1 MTAPPAAPVRRQLSE
16 LSSTRK
22 ITLLVTFCLAQYM
35 DSFNISALFA
45 ATPPIS
51 ADLDISNAVSVWTT
65 SAYQLTFAAFL
76 LTSGRLS
83 DLYSPK
89 YVFLAGAFLI
99 SFTALGCAF
108 VRAQIPLFLLRAFMG
123 VGAALNIPSA
133 MQIIVR
139 MFPTPHVQAKAIA
152 AFTGSGALGNVSGLI
167 VGAALVS
174 FASWPAVFY
183 LIAVVCFVMGALVA
197 VLLPFSRNHDNDT
210 GSRLET
216 FKRIDTVG
224 VMVLTAAL
232 VLFVFAVTN
241 GAAVA
246 WDAAATIASLVVSVV
261 LGVGFFFWEA
271 YIPEE
276 HAAVPPKMWKYEN
289 FTIIVIL
296 GLQPRMWWASVQLLY
311 SWYYQNALGWST
323 IYTAVH
329 FLPLGVVSIFVMF
342 FMSYFLQRFRLKW
355 IMLSGQLL
363 VLAGTILLVF
373 GGSKEHYWPF
383 TFPGFC
389 LGTAGTTIVYGTT
402 NIALFAVTPPH
413 IAATVGSI
421 LTASAQFGSAAGT
434 AIITS
439 IQTTVQETHGGPNS
453 FSGRAAG
460 LWFIVAM
467 TGAETLSLLF
477 CMKSVVAPGRRRDQA
492 AEAAAR
498 EADAEKVVDEKTM
511 IDKVEVDAVDEIATI
526 DRVEAETATVRVHI
540 E

>member
-1 MTAPPAAPVRRQLSE
+1 MTSSETPSVTTPPPTVRKQLSS
-16 LSSTRK
+16 LSSARK
-22 ITLLVTFCLAQYM
+22 LTLLVIFCLAQYI

-89 YVFLAGAFLI
+89 YVFLAGAFII
-99 SFTALGCAF
+99 SFTSLGCAF
-108 VRAQIPLFLLRAFMG
+108 VRAQVPLFLLRAFMG

-139 MFPTPHVQAKAIA
+139 MFPTPHVQSKAVA
-152 AFTGSGALGNVSGLI
+152 AFAGSAALGNVSGLI
-167 VGAALVS
+167 IGAALVS

-183 LIAVVCFVMGALVA
+183 FITVICFLMGALVTF
-197 VLLPFSRNHDNDT
+197 LLPFSRNHDNNT

-216 FKRIDTVG
+216 LKKVDVVG
-224 VMVLTAAL
+224 VSLLTAAL
-232 VLFVFAVTN
+232 VLFVFAVTD
-241 GAAVA
+241 GAAVGWA
-246 WDAAATIASLVVSVV
+246 KAETLAPLVISVV
-261 LGVGFFFWEA
+261 LGVGFFVWEA
-271 YIPEE
+271 HIPEDR
-276 HAAVPPKMWKYEN
+276 AAVPPKMWNYEN

-311 SWYYQNALGWST
+311 SWFYQDALGWST

-329 FLPLGVVSIFVMF
+329 FLPVGLVSIL
-342 FMSYFLQRFRLKW
+342 FMAFTSFLQQRFRLKW
-355 IMLSGQLL
+355 VMLGGQLL
-363 VLAGTILLVF
+363 VLSGTILLAF
-373 GGSKEHYWPF
+373 GGSAAHYWPY

-389 LGTAGTTIVYGTT
+389 LGTAGTTIVFGTT
-402 NIALFAVTPPH
+402 NIALFAVTPPN

-421 LTASAQFGSAAGT
+421 LTASSQFGSAAGT

-439 IQTTVQETHGGPNS
+439 IQTTVQQTHGGPDS

-460 LWFIVAM
+460 LWFIVGM
-467 TGAETLSLLF
+467 TAAETLSLLF
-477 CMKSVVAPGRRRDQA
+477 FMKNVVAPGRDRRKAVVEA
-492 AEAAAR
+492 AEA
-498 EADAEKVVDEKTM
+498 
-511 IDKVEVDAVDEIATI
+511 VEQAVDADYKITEEKRAI
-526 DRVEAETATVRVHI
+526 DQEETAAADRWTT
-540 E
+540 

>member
-1 MTAPPAAPVRRQLSE
+1 MPSSETPSVTASPPAARKQLSS
-16 LSSTRK
+16 LSSARK
-22 ITLLVTFCLAQYM
+22 LTLLVIFCLAQYI

-51 ADLDISNAVSVWTT
+51 VDLDISNAVSVWTT

-89 YVFLAGAFLI
+89 YVFLAGAFII
-99 SFTALGCAF
+99 SFTSLGCAF
-108 VRAQIPLFLLRAFMG
+108 VRAQVPLFLLRAFMG

-139 MFPTPHVQAKAIA
+139 MFPTPHVQSKAVA
-152 AFTGSGALGNVSGLI
+152 AFAGSAALGNVSGLI
-167 VGAALVS
+167 IGAALVS

-183 LIAVVCFVMGALVA
+183 FITVICFLMGALVT
-197 VLLPFSRNHDNDT
+197 VLLPFSRNHDNNT

-216 FKRIDTVG
+216 LKKVDIVG
-224 VMVLTAAL
+224 VSLLTAAL
-232 VLFVFAVTN
+232 VLFVFAVTD
-241 GAAVA
+241 GAAVGWA
-246 WDAAATIASLVVSVV
+246 KAETLAPLVISVF
-261 LGVGFFFWEA
+261 LGVGFFVWEA
-271 YIPEE
+271 HIPEE
-276 HAAVPPKMWKYEN
+276 RAAVPPKMWNYEN

-311 SWYYQNALGWST
+311 SWFYQDALGWST

-329 FLPLGVVSIFVMF
+329 FLPVGLVSIL
-342 FMSYFLQRFRLKW
+342 FMAFTSFLQQRFRLKW
-355 IMLSGQLL
+355 VMLGGQLL
-363 VLAGTILLVF
+363 VLSGTILLAF
-373 GGSKEHYWPF
+373 GGSAAKYWPF

-389 LGTAGTTIVYGTT
+389 LGTAGTTIHR
-402 NIALFAVTPPH
+402 ALRRYSAH

-421 LTASAQFGSAAGT
+421 LTASSQFGSAAGT

-439 IQTTVQETHGGPNS
+439 IQTTVQQTHGGPNS

-460 LWFIVAM
+460 LWFIVGM
-467 TGAETLSLLF
+467 TAAETLSLLF
-477 CMKSVVAPGRRRDQA
+477 FMKNVVAPGRDRRKAAVEA
-492 AEAAAR
+492 AEAV
-498 EADAEKVVDEKTM
+498 EQVVDADEKITEE
-511 IDKVEVDAVDEIATI
+511 KRAVDKEETT
-526 DRVEAETATVRVHI
+526 AEDPVDYI

>member
-1 MTAPPAAPVRRQLSE
+1 MAASDTSSVTTTTPPPARQL
-16 LSSTRK
+16 LSSLSTARK
-22 ITLLVTFCLAQYM
+22 LTLLIIFCLAQYI

-51 ADLDISNAVSVWTT
+51 ADLNISNAISVWTT

-89 YVFLAGAFLI
+89 YVFLAGAFII
-99 SFTALGCAF
+99 SFTSLGCAF

-139 MFPTPHVQAKAIA
+139 MFPTPHVQSKAVA
-152 AFTGSGALGNVSGLI
+152 AFAGSAALGNVSGLI
-167 VGAALVS
+167 IGAALVS

-183 LIAVVCFVMGALVA
+183 FITVICFLMGALVA
-197 VLLPFSRNHDNDT
+197 VLLPFSRNHDNNA
-210 GSRLET
+210 GSRLDT
-216 FKRIDTVG
+216 FRKVDCIG
-224 VMVLTAAL
+224 VSLLTAAL

-241 GAAVA
+241 GAAVG
-246 WDAAATIASLVVSVV
+246 WGKAATVSPLVISIV
-261 LGVGFFFWEA
+261 LGVGFFAWEA

-276 HAAVPPKMWKYEN
+276 RAAVPPKMWKYEN
-289 FTIIVIL
+289 FTMIVIL

-311 SWYYQNALGWST
+311 SWFYQDALGWST
-323 IYTAVH
+323 IYTAIH
-329 FLPLGVVSIFVMF
+329 FLPVGLVSIP
-342 FMSYFLQRFRLKW
+342 FMVFTSFLQQRFRLKW
-355 IMLSGQLL
+355 VMLGGQML
-363 VLAGTILLVF
+363 VLSGTILLAF
-373 GGSKEHYWPF
+373 GGSTEHYWPF

-389 LGTAGTTIVYGTT
+389 LGTAGTTIVFGTT

-421 LTASAQFGSAAGT
+421 LTASSQFGSAAGT

-439 IQTTVQETHGGPNS
+439 IQTSIQQTHGGPNS

-467 TGAETLSLLF
+467 TGAETLALLF
-477 CMKSVVAPGRRRDQA
+477 FMKNVVAPGRERREA
-492 AEAAAR
+492 AEAAKAV
-498 EADAEKVVDEKTM
+498 AQVVDVEDKIMEEKRE
-511 IDKVEVDAVDEIATI
+511 IDKGETDAAVY
-526 DRVEAETATVRVHI
+526 I